1 MRVGRKEENGMRTG
15 REEESWMRIGREEER
30 MRGGE
35 GRQGSTR

>member
-35 GRQGSTR
+35 GRQGSKR